1 MTQEHKPTL
10 NQSVGPSTPED
21 ETTAR
26 PRTGHRSSSGHRT
39 GSGPQWG
46 AFVRN
51 VLLVVVLLVMLWL
64 AFNVRLPSIEELR
77 DGLEQWGWAA
87 WIVFAAAYALVALT
101 PIPVTIMAVTGGV
114 LFGVVEGSILS
125 VIGVL
130 LGCWGAY
137 WLARG
142 LGMATVERM
151 LGRHGPTVK
160 ERLSSKGFQAVYTLR
175 LMPGVPYWPVNYGSG
190 AFGVS
195 QRDFVVA
202 SLLATVPG
210 QVSLV
215 AIGAFVADPTVVK
228 GVIVGIAWVCV
239 LTMTIWAWR
248 SWKGTSQRPLPGAG
262 FR

>member
-1 MTQEHKPTL
+1 MTKERDEHQQPDVLLDQNRSREAT
-10 NQSVGPSTPED
+10 GPQT
-21 ETTAR
+21 
-26 PRTGHRSSSGHRT
+26 
-39 GSGPQWG
+39 GPQWG
-46 AFVRN
+46 TFLRN
-51 VLLVVVLLVMLWL
+51 VMLVVVLLVMLWL

-77 DGLEQWGWAA
+77 MSLEQWGWAA
-87 WIVFAAAYALVALT
+87 WIVFAASYAVVAVT
-101 PIPVTIMAVTGGV
+101 PIPVTIMAVSAGV
-114 LFGVVEGSILS
+114 LFGVVEGTILS
-125 VIGVL
+125 VVGVL

-160 ERLSSKGFQAVYTLR
+160 DRLSSKGFQAVYTLR

-190 AFGVS
+190 AFGVG

-202 SLLATVPG
+202 SVLATVPG

-215 AIGAFVADPTVVK
+215 AVGAFVADPSVVK
-228 GVIVGIAWVCV
+228 GVIVAIAWVVV

-248 SWKGTSQRPLPGAG
+248 SWKGTSRRPLPGAG
-262 FR
+262 FRSAPG

>member
-1 MTQEHKPTL
+1 MTEL
-10 NQSVGPSTPED
+10 NAGAD
-21 ETTAR
+21 GA
-26 PRTGHRSSSGHRT
+26 TGASG
-39 GSGPQWG
+39 GPQW
-46 AFVRN
+46 ATFARN
-51 VLLVVVLLVMLWL
+51 VALVVVLLVMLWL

-77 DGLEQWGWAA
+77 HSLEQWGWAA
-87 WIVFAAAYALVALT
+87 WIVFVASYALVAIT
-101 PIPVTIMAVTGGV
+101 PIPVTIMAVSAGV
-114 LFGVVEGSILS
+114 LFGVLEGSILS

-130 LGCWGAY
+130 IGCWVAY

-160 ERLSSKGFQAVYTLR
+160 NRLESKGFHAVYTLR

-202 SLLATVPG
+202 SILATVPG

-215 AIGAFVADPTVVK
+215 AIGAFAADPTVVK
-228 GVIVGIAWVCV
+228 GVIVVIAWAVV

-248 SWKGTSQRPLPGAG
+248 SWKGTSRRPLPGVGLRQAL
-262 FR
+262 R